1 MENLVEITRL
11 REEFP
16 ISESHIS
23 LNHAG
28 VSPPSQSCV
37 VAVGKFLEEHAN
49 GSHSF
54 EDLELVADVCRTR
67 FAELIGGRQ
76 QEVAFVRNTSHGISI
91 VANGLNWGKDD
102 RVMVATSLEYPSNVY
117 PWLDLEERGVANLDV
132 IDTPKGYLSFK
143 AIEKAITNKTRLL
156 AVSSANYAT
165 GEVADLQ
172 KLGDLCRDYGILF
185 CVDGIQTVGVL
196 PTDVKKMG
204 IHFLSAD
211 SHKWMLGI
219 MGIGCLYVDSEIV
232 DHVHPPLLGWRSTT
246 NRWDFD
252 LPLFDLVKDS
262 GKFEEGSLPYPLIA
276 GFSESLNLLS
286 EIGVKKIE
294 QHISNLLEVLGQN
307 LSDLGCDVGP
317 HSGVRRH
324 ILTFRHDA
332 LATDWLLEQLTKANI
347 IVSMRRGR
355 IRVAPHCYNTREE
368 IIELSET
375 VKSLLLT

>member
-91 VANGLNWGKDD
+91 VANGLNWCRDD

-204 IHFLSAD
+204 IHFLE
-211 SHKWMLGI
+211 K
-219 MGIGCLYVDSEIV
+219 
-232 DHVHPPLLGWRSTT
+232 
-246 NRWDFD
+246 
-252 LPLFDLVKDS
+252 
-262 GKFEEGSLPYPLIA
+262 GKT
-276 GFSESLNLLS
+276 
-286 EIGVKKIE
+286 
-294 QHISNLLEVLGQN
+294 
-307 LSDLGCDVGP
+307 
-317 HSGVRRH
+317 RH
-324 ILTFRHDA
+324 F
-332 LATDWLLEQLTKANI
+332 
-347 IVSMRRGR
+347 
-355 IRVAPHCYNTREE
+355 
-368 IIELSET
+368 
-375 VKSLLLT
+375 